1 MMETGPRSFGLP
13 ARWLAVTA
21 AVLGLLSSALR
32 LGAQAPAPAPLPTND
47 DTVGLIKL
55 RDVGLDQVLELLE
68 RWTGK
73 TVLRP
78 QALPANTYTITL
90 DQTVKKDEAALALE
104 TLLNLNGV
112 AVTPMGSR
120 FLKVTSLNLARA
132 EAPELLDG
140 SVLGL
145 PPSGR
150 VASKL
155 FQLQFLRVSEFL
167 PQIAAILNPNLGA
180 APVLFEKANSA
191 LITDSISN
199 LQRIETLLA
208 RLDQPML
215 VNNAPKYYTLQA
227 AKASDVVS
235 KLRSILAG
243 PLQMQ
248 LGAATSYQADD
259 RTNRIVLISDPRQQA
274 FFGELITLFDVKADP
289 NTRNEVVFLKHA
301 TAKDVATLLSQLVSG
316 QNTSARAAGQETARG
331 GYTGPPPP
339 NQPAAPAVTVM
350 PASLNLEG
358 SHEFSNLLTI
368 LPEERS
374 NSIVVSGTVD
384 DIRLI
389 HELVDKIDVLLAQVR
404 IEVVIA
410 EVTLGDSETS
420 GIDALGL
427 QVFASRLI
435 GISGSG
441 SGTTVGGSEASGKP
455 TGFAQLAGSGSLA
468 GIISL
473 STTPRK
479 TSANI
484 LSMPNIVTTH
494 NKKATIFVGEQRPV
508 ISSYLADTATTAT
521 AGGTIGTGYRS
532 TVSSKDIGIDLEV
545 TPLIGDDGSVQLE
558 IKQEVNDVTG
568 NITLDG
574 NQQPI
579 IGRRQT
585 ESFVSVKS
593 GEIIVLG
600 GLQRNSLTKNTN
612 RLGPVP
618 FIGDLLGTRKRDN
631 TRTELI
637 FFLRPVVL
645 TNTGADNDEAMR
657 RIDAG
662 PQRDEI
668 RAALDPAYRP
678 PSRKPKG

>member
-1 MMETGPRSFGLP
+1 MVKRPSKIGLFARGLVLTGALLGGPGSHDR
-13 ARWLAVTA
+13 LA
-21 AVLGLLSSALR
+21 G
-32 LGAQAPAPAPLPTND
+32 QIPAPPPLPTNT

-55 RDVGLDQVLELLE
+55 RDDNVDQVLELLE
-68 RWTGK
+68 HWTGK
-73 TVLRP
+73 TILRP
-78 QALPANTYTITL
+78 QALPASTYSITL
-90 DQTVKKDEAALALE
+90 EQEVKKADAILALE

-112 AVTPMGSR
+112 AVLPLGER
-120 FLKVTSLNLARA
+120 FLKVAAINQARS
-132 EAPELLDG
+132 ESPELIEE
-140 SVLGL
+140 STLGL

-155 FQLQFLRVSEFL
+155 FQLKFLRVSEFL

-180 APVLFEKANSA
+180 APVLFEKSNSA
-191 LITDSISN
+191 LISDSISN

-215 VNNAPKYYTLQA
+215 ANNAPKFYTLES
-227 AKASDVVS
+227 AKASDVVA
-235 KLRSILAG
+235 KLRTLLAG

-259 RTNRIVLISDPRQQA
+259 RTNQIVLISDPRQYD
-274 FFGELITLFDVKADP
+274 FFDRLIARFDVKADP
-289 NTRNEVVFLKHA
+289 NTRNEVVFLRHA
-301 TAKDVATLLSQLVSG
+301 AAKEVASLLSQLVSG
-316 QNTSARAAGQETARG
+316 QNSAARSAGQETVRPA
-331 GYTGPPPP
+331 T
-339 NQPAAPAVTVM
+339 PAAAAPNAPAP
-350 PASLNLEG
+350 PAATPLNPG
-358 SHEFSNLLTI
+358 ASHEFSNLLSI

-389 HELVDKIDVLLAQVR
+389 RELVDKIDVLLAQVR

-427 QVFASRLI
+427 QVFANRLT
-435 GISGSG
+435 GLSGSG
-441 SGTTVGGSEASGKP
+441 SGTTVGGNDADGNP
-455 TGFAQLAGSGSLA
+455 AGFAQLAGAGSLA

-473 STTPRK
+473 RTTPRK
-479 TSANI
+479 TRANI

-494 NKKATIFVGEQRPV
+494 NRKATIFVGEQRPV
-508 ISSYLADTATTAT
+508 ISSYLADTASADTAV
-521 AGGTIGTGYRS
+521 GTGYRS
-532 TVSSKDIGIDLEV
+532 TVTSKDIGIDLEV

-568 NITLDG
+568 SITLDG
-574 NQQPI
+574 NEQPV

-585 ESFVSVKS
+585 ESFVSVQS

-600 GLQRNSLTKNTN
+600 GLQRNARTKNTN
-612 RLGPVP
+612 RLGPIP
-618 FIGDLLGTRKRDN
+618 ILGDLLGTRKRDD
-631 TRTELI
+631 TRTELV

-645 TNTGADNDEAMR
+645 TNTAADNAEALR

-668 RAALDPAYRP
+668 RSALDPDYRP
-678 PSRKPKG
+678 PSPKLKG

>member
-1 MMETGPRSFGLP
+1 MLGLP
-13 ARWLAVTA
+13 AGARLA
-21 AVLGLLSSALR
+21 
-32 LGAQAPAPAPLPTND
+32 AQAPEPAPLPTHAP

-55 RDVGLDQVLELLE
+55 RDDSIDQVLELLE
-68 RWTGK
+68 RWTGR

-78 QALPANTYTITL
+78 QALPASTYTITL
-90 DQTVKKDEAALALE
+90 DEAVPKGEAILALE
-104 TLLNLNGV
+104 TLLNMNGV
-112 AVTPMGSR
+112 AVTPLGPR

-132 EAPELLDG
+132 EAPEFIEG
-140 SVLGL
+140 PVLGL

-167 PQIAAILNPNLGA
+167 PQIAALLNPNLGA
-180 APVLFEKANSA
+180 APVLFEKANAA
-191 LITDSISN
+191 LVTDSISN

-208 RLDQPML
+208 RLDQPLL
-215 VNNAPKYYTLQA
+215 VNNEPKFYTLQS
-227 AKASDVVS
+227 AKASDVVN
-235 KLRSILAG
+235 KLRTVLAG

-248 LGAATSYQADD
+248 LGATTSYQADD
-259 RTNRIVLISDPRQQA
+259 RTNQIVLISDPRQIA
-274 FFGELITLFDVKADP
+274 FFDRLIARFDVKADP
-289 NTRNEVVFLKHA
+289 NTRNEVIFLRHA
-301 TAKDVATLLSQLVSG
+301 AAKDVATLLSQLVSG
-316 QNTSARAAGQETARG
+316 QNTAARTAGAETARAVPAG
-331 GYTGPPPP
+331 
-339 NQPAAPAVTVM
+339 AAPAPNA
-350 PASLNLEG
+350 PAPPAAVVPAGLSLDAT
-358 SHEFSNLLTI
+358 HEFSNLLTI

-389 HELVDKIDVLLAQVR
+389 RELVDKIDVLLAQVR

-427 QVFASRLI
+427 QVFANRLI
-435 GISGSG
+435 GVSGSG
-441 SGTTVGGSEASGKP
+441 SGTTVGGLDAGGEP
-455 TGFAQLAGSGSLA
+455 TGFAQLAGTGSLA

-479 TSANI
+479 TNANI

-508 ISSYLADTATTAT
+508 ISSYLADAAGTGTA
-521 AGGTIGTGYRS
+521 IGTGYRS

-574 NQQPI
+574 NSQPI

-585 ESFVSVKS
+585 ESFVSVQS

-600 GLQRNSLTKNTN
+600 GLQRNSQTRNTN
-612 RLGPVP
+612 RLGPIP
-618 FIGDLLGTRKRDN
+618 ILGDLLGTRTRQN
-631 TRTELI
+631 VRTELV
-637 FFLRPVVL
+637 FFLRPMVL
-645 TNTGADNDEAMR
+645 ANTAADNAEAMR

-668 RAALDPAYRP
+668 RSALDPDYRP
-678 PSRKPKG
+678 PAGKRQD

>member
-1 MMETGPRSFGLP
+1 MHAQT
-13 ARWLAVTA
+13 
-21 AVLGLLSSALR
+21 
-32 LGAQAPAPAPLPTND
+32 GAQPAALPVND
-47 DTVGLIKL
+47 DSVGLIKL
-55 RDVGLDQVLELLE
+55 RDDSVDQVLELLE

-73 TVLRP
+73 TILRP
-78 QALPANTYTITL
+78 QALPANTYTLTL
-90 DQTVKKDEAALALE
+90 DHAVKKDEAVLALE
-104 TLLNLNGV
+104 TLLNMNGV
-112 AVTPMGSR
+112 AVSPLGSR
-120 FLKVTSLNLARA
+120 FLKITSLNLARA
-132 EAPELLDG
+132 EAPEFIDG
-140 SVLGL
+140 PLNGL

-155 FQLQFLRVSEFL
+155 FHLQFLRVSEFL
-167 PQIAAILNPNLGA
+167 PQIAGILNPNLGA
-180 APVLFEKANSA
+180 APVLFEKSNSA

-208 RLDQPML
+208 RLDQPIL
-215 VNNAPKYYTLQA
+215 TNNAPKFYPLRS
-227 AKASDVVS
+227 AKASDVVN
-235 KLRSILAG
+235 KLRAILSG

-248 LGAATSYQADD
+248 LGATTSYQADD
-259 RTNRIVLISDPRQQA
+259 RTNQIVLISDPRQTALFDQ
-274 FFGELITLFDVKADP
+274 LIARFDVKADP
-289 NTRNEVVFLKHA
+289 NTRNEVIFLKHA
-301 TAKDVATLLSQLVSG
+301 AAKDVATLLSQLVSG
-316 QNTSARAAGQETARG
+316 QNNAAHAAGQDSSR
-331 GYTGPPPP
+331 PS
-339 NQPAAPAVTVM
+339 PAATNANLPAGPVPGNLL
-350 PASLNLEG
+350 PASRSLDAPA
-358 SHEFSNLLTI
+358 SREFSNLLTI
-368 LPEERS
+368 LPEVRS

-389 HELVDKIDVLLAQVR
+389 RDLVNQIDVLLAQVR

-410 EVTLGDSETS
+410 EVTLGDSQTS

-427 QVFASRLI
+427 QVFSNRLI
-435 GISGSG
+435 GIAGSG
-441 SGTTVGGSEASGKP
+441 SGTTVGGIDPSGKP
-455 TGFAQLAGSGSLA
+455 TGFASVAGSGSLA

-473 STTPRK
+473 ATTPRK

-508 ISSYLADTATTAT
+508 ISSYLNDSATT
-521 AGGTIGTGYRS
+521 GGALGTGYRS
-532 TVSSKDIGIDLEV
+532 TVTSKDIGIDLEV

-574 NQQPI
+574 NEQPI

-600 GLQRNSLTKNTN
+600 GLQRNSRTKNTN
-612 RLGPVP
+612 RLGPLP
-618 FIGDLLGTRKRDN
+618 IIGDLFGTRKREN
-631 TRTELI
+631 VRTELV

-645 TNTGADNDEAMR
+645 ANTSADNAEAMR

-668 RAALDPAYRP
+668 RSALDPHYRP
-678 PSRKPKG
+678 PGRKPRD